1 MPSDEQ
7 WQYLRLMT
15 QDHEVITAWDDEVD
29 FLP

>member
-7 WQYLRLMT
+7 WQYLCLMT
-15 QDHEVITAWDDEVD
+15 QDHEVITARDDVVD